1 MRDFLGS
8 LNGKTQCGIRILR
21 RTLAIQLNG
30 VSRSSICAQDVG
42 LGLPSHTQARV
53 TPQDSHG
60 YLEAL
65 EGLFGG
71 SGCEGEE
78 VSGRITAFTLGRP
91 LC

>member
-1 MRDFLGS
+1 MGQNMWRFFQETCS
-8 LNGKTQCGIRILR
+8 
-21 RTLAIQLNG
+21 TLKSHLSAPLLEE
-30 VSRSSICAQDVG
+30 AQDVG